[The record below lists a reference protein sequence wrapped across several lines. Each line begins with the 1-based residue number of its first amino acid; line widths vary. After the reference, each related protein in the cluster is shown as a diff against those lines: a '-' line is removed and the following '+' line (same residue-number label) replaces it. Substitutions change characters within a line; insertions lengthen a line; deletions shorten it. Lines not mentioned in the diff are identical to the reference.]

1 MAFFLLYDVISG
13 YDVTIPA
20 PDVAQIVVRTFFYLH
35 IKFEA
40 ELYTWWV
47 CRPFLSKIFI
57 FLLFIAPISV
67 HPLPLLRT
75 PFCHIM
81 THNLKVA
88 GLYKAKS
95 RTKDF

>member
-20 PDVAQIVVRTFFYLH
+20 PDVAHIVVRTFFYLR

-47 CRPFLSKIFI
+47 CRPFRSSIAF
-57 FLLFIAPISV
+57 FGCSSHLLV
-67 HPLPLLRT
+67 YE
-75 PFCHIM
+75 
-81 THNLKVA
+81 ND
-88 GLYKAKS
+88 
-95 RTKDF
+95 RTKKIVYYVKMKSGWTL